1 MNIKL
6 KVLIAS
12 VYILCLG
19 ILMYLVFN
27 YLEIDQ
33 LNDYSYIKDKSQT
46 LIEYKKNYLLIF
58 IILFFF
64 FCIIWIFL
72 MGFATPLGLVCG
84 FVFGNWLGTLIS
96 VIGITIGATLFYI
109 FVGLYFREIIIKH
122 LEHRILKF
130 KNLFKKNEFLYY
142 MIFRLSGGAGIPFV
156 FQNTL
161 PVLFDMKS
169 KNYFYASLLGL
180 VPSLFILNSLG
191 SGIEKL
197 IQSNTNLNFM
207 NIISEPGIYW
217 PILGFIFILISSY
230 FIKKYLFKS

>member
-33 LNDYSYIKDKSQT
+33 LNDYSYIRDKSQT
-46 LIEYKKNYLLIF
+46 LIEYKKNYLLLF

-72 MGFATPLGLVCG
+72 MGFATPLGLVSG

-109 FVGLYFREIIIKH
+109 IVGLYFREIIMKH
-122 LEHRILKF
+122 LEHRILKY

-180 VPSLFILNSLG
+180 VPGLFILNSLG

-230 FIKKYLFKS
+230 FVKKYLFKS